1 MHAQISSHEPHRKL
15 NSTSAGS
22 SGQQNFEMQ
31 DQSIQVK
38 WPDNMSTKSRR
49 RSLTSRVSLV
59 LVTVVF
65 LSVAMLLVGPYFGL
79 HPQRL
84 VYKQPHLHD
93 QVGILLHSKTHSN
106 RDAETL
112 RFDWTVTTGTRSPDG
127 VEKQVYL
134 VNGKS
139 PRPVHSP
146 C

>member
-1 MHAQISSHEPHRKL
+1 M
-15 NSTSAGS
+15 N
-22 SGQQNFEMQ
+22 
-31 DQSIQVK
+31 
-38 WPDNMSTKSRR
+38 
-49 RSLTSRVSLV
+49 SRVSLV

-65 LSVAMLLVGPYFGL
+65 LSVVMLLVGPYFGL

-84 VYKQPHLHD
+84 VYKQPQLLDQIAIPLHP
-93 QVGILLHSKTHSN
+93 QIHSN
-106 RDAETL
+106 RDATTL
-112 RFDWTVTTGTRSPDG
+112 RFDWIVTIGTRSPDG